1 METPISDDARLIL
14 KFIKA
19 HPGVQAKYIV
29 AGTHLGGQEFAKAF
43 WMLQRRQLIE
53 GRADASDVFSPS
65 MYGATRYFAKT

>member
-14 KFIKA
+14 QFIAA

-43 WMLQRRQLIE
+43 RMLQRRGLIE
-53 GRADASDVFSPS
+53 GKSDADDKWSSSV
-65 MYGATRYFAKT
+65 YGATRYFAKT